1 MIDRYGIE
9 VPPLHVS
16 QPADAESAFI
26 DFGFEE
32 CLDSFGA
39 FGIFALA
46 REAQLVPEEFFEIFG
61 QVMQEE
67 AHHIVFFVNWF
78 AHRQAR
84 RGGADR
90 ALRGPRS
97 LWHYGK
103 ALYKLADLVRDDGA
117 DDGADFIATG
127 AAAFVDDLTP
137 RMVLERCVAENE
149 RRLAGFD
156 RRLLV
161 PHLVPRLA
169 RVALSGLRLLPE
181 RGAPRDAAASGDRS
195 SRAA

>member
-1 MIDRYGIE
+1 MIERYGIE
-9 VPPLHVS
+9 VPAFAVTTPDDV
-16 QPADAESAFI
+16 ESAFV

-39 FGIFALA
+39 FGLFALA
-46 REAQLVPEEFFEIFG
+46 REAKLVPDEFFEIFG

-67 AHHIVFFVNWF
+67 AHHIVFFVNWY
-78 AHRQAR
+78 AYRQAQ
-84 RGGADR
+84 RGVSAR
-90 ALRGPRS
+90 ALRAPRA

-103 ALYKLADLVRDDGA
+103 ALYKLADLVRDDDA
-117 DDGADFIATG
+117 DEGADFIATG
-127 AAAFVDDLTP
+127 ATAFVDDLTP
-137 RMVLERCVAENE
+137 HMVLSRCVAENE

-161 PHLVPRLA
+161 PRLVPRLA
-169 RVALSGLRLLPE
+169 RVALLATRWLPE
-181 RGAPRDAAASGDRS
+181 RSISSGGASQSSAS